1 MGSQLVTHTISTVG
15 IITNYKIAI
24 SLLFLQCRNIARILK
39 SNIFVLFM
47 GSKCCESVKNT

>member
-1 MGSQLVTHTISTVG
+1 MESQLVTHTISTIG
-15 IITNYKIAI
+15 IITNYKIVI
-24 SLLFLQCRNIARILK
+24 SLLFLQCRDIARILK